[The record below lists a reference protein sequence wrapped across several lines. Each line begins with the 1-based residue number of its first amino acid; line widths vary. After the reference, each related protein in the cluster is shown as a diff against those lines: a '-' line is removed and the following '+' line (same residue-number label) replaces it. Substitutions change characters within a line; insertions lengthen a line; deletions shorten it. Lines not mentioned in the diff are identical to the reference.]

1 MWMKNFLSVSL
12 FVLIAACASW
22 AQPTLI
28 PRLGLTLSNTS
39 AEEQAGTSKKMTAG
53 FSLGIGFEF
62 NLNPSLSIQP
72 ELNYVQKGFGF
83 EASEQSTDPDFPF
96 SIKVDNQI
104 HINYLELPVLAKFYP
119 NAETKSLYLLV
130 GGSLGFGL
138 GGKNKAQVSSTVFGQ
153 SIDVSVT
160 SDVKFGDPPAS
171 YNPDEDTDIYLD
183 NRIDIGLQGGLGV
196 LIAKKVVLE
205 ARYNLG
211 FSDLMDNENS
221 KNRVLHFSV
230 GLPINIAKKN

>member
-1 MWMKNFLSVSL
+1 MFMKKTLSVAL
-12 FVLIAACASW
+12 LVLTTAFAW

-39 AEEQAGTSKKMTAG
+39 AEEQAGTSKKMTTG
-53 FSLGIGFEF
+53 FSLGVGFEF
-62 NLNPSLSIQP
+62 NLHPSLSVQP

-83 EASEQSTDPDFPF
+83 ELSEQDPDLGFTV
-96 SIKVDNQI
+96 SIDNQI
-104 HINYLELPVLAKFYP
+104 HINYLELPVLVKFYP
-119 NAETKSLYLLV
+119 NAETKSLYLLA
-130 GGSLGFGL
+130 GPSLGLGL
-138 GGKNKAQVSSTVFGQ
+138 GGKNKAQVSSSFLGQ
-153 SIDVSVT
+153 SFNLSVT

-183 NRIDIGLQGGLGV
+183 NRIDFGLQGGLGV

-211 FSDLMDNENS
+211 FSDLVDNENS

>member
-1 MWMKNFLSVSL
+1 MKKTLSAAL
-12 FVLIAACASW
+12 LVLTTAFAW

-53 FSLGIGFEF
+53 FSLGVGFEF

-72 ELNYVQKGFGF
+72 ELNYVQKGFGAEF
-83 EASEQSTDPDFPF
+83 SEASTDPDFPF
-96 SIKVDNQI
+96 TVSVDTRTRI
-104 HINYLELPVLAKFYP
+104 DYLELPVLLKYYP
-119 NAETKSLYLLV
+119 NPETRSVYLL
-130 GGSLGFGL
+130 GGPSLGLGL
-138 GGKNKAQVSSTVFGQ
+138 GGKNKAQVSSTFLGQ

-183 NRIDIGLQGGLGV
+183 NRIDFGLQGGLGV

-211 FSDLMDNENS
+211 FSDLVDNENS